1 MRLSR
6 AATASHRLPGGG
18 NAVLALALAVVSVAA
33 AVVASHG
40 GSWAGNATAALAGA
54 AVAWWRT
61 RPTLALLTGFA
72 MYVADLLL
80 GVVPAPVF
88 LPLVGTFAAAVVF
101 GSRPVAYA
109 VLASGYA
116 LAVTVPVPGWDAPST
131 AAAVG
136 LAAWFLVLAVAAE
149 LVRVR
154 RQARKAREAELAG
167 EARTQR
173 EQALRRAGDERLR
186 IARDLHDVL
195 GHRLA
200 LITVQANAGLALLPR
215 DPPAVEQALTAI
227 KDAGNSALGEVRAV
241 LDALRAPDSGDVPYR
256 PSPRLSQP
264 GDLAELL
271 DGARAAGL
279 RVATEIEDALP
290 ALPAPV
296 DQAAYRIAQEA
307 VTNAIRHA
315 GSGATVGLSL
325 TCADDRLEL
334 TVTDDG
340 GGRPRRAA
348 PGGGNGLP
356 GMRERAVAFGGALT
370 TGRVPGGGYR
380 VAAVLPIGGAR

>member
-1 MRLSR
+1 MTSGR
-6 AATASHRLPGGG
+6 ATAARRLPGGG
-18 NAVLALALAVVSVAA
+18 NALLALAFAVVAA
-33 AVVASHG
+33 AAAAAAH
-40 GSWAGNATAALAGA
+40 GSWPGWVTAAVAGA

-80 GVVPAPVF
+80 GTVPAPVF
-88 LPLVGTFAAAVVF
+88 LPLVLMFAATVVL
-101 GSRPVAYA
+101 GRRPVAYA
-109 VLASGYA
+109 VLAAGYA
-116 LAVTVPVPGWDAPST
+116 LAVSVPVPGWDSPSVGS
-131 AAAVG
+131 AVG

-154 RQARKAREAELAG
+154 RQARRAREAELAG
-167 EARTQR
+167 EARTRR

-195 GHRLA
+195 AHQLA

-215 DPPAVEQALTAI
+215 DPQAVEQVLTAI

-290 ALPAPV
+290 SLPVPV

-315 GSGATVGLSL
+315 GAGATVGLRLS
-325 TCADDRLEL
+325 CADDRLEL

-340 GGRPRRAA
+340 GGRPRGGVS
-348 PGGGNGLP
+348 GGGNGLP
-356 GMRERAVAFGGALT
+356 GMRERAVAFGGVLT
-370 TGRVPGGGYR
+370 TGPVPGGGYR
-380 VAAVLPIGGAR
+380 VAAVLPVGGVR

>member
-1 MRLSR
+1 M
-6 AATASHRLPGGG
+6 T
-18 NAVLALALAVVSVAA
+18 A
-33 AVVASHG
+33 AV
-40 GSWAGNATAALAGA
+40 AGA

-61 RPTLALLTGFA
+61 RPTLALLAGFA
-72 MYVADLLL
+72 MYAADLLL
-80 GVVPAPVF
+80 GTVPAPVF
-88 LPLVGTFAAAVVF
+88 LPLVLLFAATVVL
-101 GSRPVAYA
+101 GRRPVGYA
-109 VLASGYA
+109 VLAAGYA
-116 LAVTVPVPGWDAPST
+116 LAVSVPVPGWDAPTLAS
-131 AAAVG
+131 AVG

-154 RQARKAREAELAG
+154 RQARQAREAGLAG
-167 EARTQR
+167 EARTRR

-195 GHRLA
+195 AHQLA

-215 DPPAVEQALTAI
+215 DPQAVEQALTAI

-241 LDALRAPDSGDVPYR
+241 LDALRAPESGDVPYR

-290 ALPAPV
+290 SLPVPV

-315 GSGATVGLSL
+315 GAGATVGLRLS
-325 TCADDRLEL
+325 CADDRLEL

-340 GGRPRRAA
+340 GGRPRGGAS
-348 PGGGNGLP
+348 GGGNGLP
-356 GMRERAVAFGGALT
+356 GMRERAMAFGGALT
-370 TGRVPGGGYR
+370 TGPVPGGGYR
-380 VAAVLPIGGAR
+380 VAAVLPVGGAW

>member
-1 MRLSR
+1 MLAGAF
-6 AATASHRLPGGG
+6 AA
-18 NAVLALALAVVSVAA
+18 VAA
-33 AVVASHG
+33 AAAGVAAYRG
-40 GSWAGNATAALAGA
+40 ASWAGCATAALAGA

-61 RPTLALLTGFA
+61 RPTLALLTGFG
-72 MYVADLLL
+72 MYAADLLL
-80 GVVPAPVF
+80 GVIPAPVF
-88 LPLVGTFAAAVVF
+88 LPLVATFVAAVVL

-109 VLASGYA
+109 VLAAGYA
-116 LAVTVPVPGWDAPST
+116 LAVSIPVPGWDPPS
-131 AAAVG
+131 AASAAG
-136 LAAWFLVLAVAAE
+136 LAAWFLVLAAAAE

-154 RQARKAREAELAG
+154 RHARRAREAELAG
-167 EARTQR
+167 EARTRR

-195 GHRLA
+195 AHQLA

-215 DPPAVEQALTAI
+215 DPRAVEQALTAI

-241 LDALRAPDSGDVPYR
+241 LDALRAPGPGDVPYR
-256 PSPRLSQP
+256 PSPRLSQT
-264 GDLAELL
+264 GDLTELL

-279 RVATEIEDALP
+279 RVATEIEGTLP
-290 ALPAPV
+290 VLPAPV

-315 GSGATVGLSL
+315 GAGATVGFRLA
-325 TCADDRLEL
+325 CAGDRLEL

-340 GGRPRRAA
+340 GGRPRARL

-356 GMRERAVAFGGALT
+356 GMRERAAAFGGALT
-370 TGRVPGGGYR
+370 TGPAPGGGYR
-380 VAAVLPIGGAR
+380 VAAVLPIGGTR

>member
-1 MRLSR
+1 
-6 AATASHRLPGGG
+6 
-18 NAVLALALAVVSVAA
+18 
-33 AVVASHG
+33 
-40 GSWAGNATAALAGA
+40 
-54 AVAWWRT
+54 
-61 RPTLALLTGFA
+61 
-72 MYVADLLL
+72 
-80 GVVPAPVF
+80 
-88 LPLVGTFAAAVVF
+88 
-101 GSRPVAYA
+101 
-109 VLASGYA
+109 
-116 LAVTVPVPGWDAPST
+116 
-131 AAAVG
+131 
-136 LAAWFLVLAVAAE
+136 
-149 LVRVR
+149 
-154 RQARKAREAELAG
+154 
-167 EARTQR
+167 
-173 EQALRRAGDERLR
+173 
-186 IARDLHDVL
+186 
-195 GHRLA
+195 
-200 LITVQANAGLALLPR
+200 
-215 DPPAVEQALTAI
+215 
-227 KDAGNSALGEVRAV
+227 
-241 LDALRAPDSGDVPYR
+241 
-256 PSPRLSQP
+256 
-264 GDLAELL
+264 
-271 DGARAAGL
+271 L